1 MDKLEDLSPRP
12 VVVKVAGEEIE
23 ILKRDATTAAVYIDG
38 RAVAS

>member
-1 MDKLEDLSPRP
+1 MDKLEDLSPWMSL
-12 VVVKVAGEEIE
+12 GFEIE